1 MMIVLSPPVAC
12 LAQCQEGGGEM
23 AGQGNSSSRREIAP
37 WDMASMVVEG
47 LSFLAQVAL
56 AIVFYNHAGLTG
68 LLVVGW
74 SLLVVAMLLGWR
86 ARVDFQA
93 KGQAPDDGSWL
104 HTTAVVDTGIYR
116 LVRHPMYLSFMII
129 SLSLACLAQH
139 LLGVLLGAIL
149 IALLYYDMVREERS
163 STAKFGQAYQDYME
177 RVPRLNLLLGLLR
190 AARHT

>member
-1 MMIVLSPPVAC
+1 MIVLSLHVGC

-23 AGQGNSSSRREIAP
+23 AGQGDSRSRREMTP
-37 WDMASMVVEG
+37 WDMASMVLEG

-56 AIVFYNHAGLTG
+56 AIVLYNHAGLTG

-93 KGQAPDDGSWL
+93 KGKAPDDGSWL
-104 HTTAVVDTGIYR
+104 HTTTVVDTGIYG

-129 SLSLACLAQH
+129 SLSLVCLAQH
-139 LLGVLLGAIL
+139 WLGVILGSIL

-163 STAKFGQAYQDYME
+163 STTKFGQAYQDYMQ
-177 RVPRLNLLLGLLR
+177 RVPRMNLLLGLVR
-190 AARHT
+190 AAQRS